1 MNTITKLAIAA
12 LLGMT
17 LFSSTAT
24 ADVKKG
30 QKIFLKKLKAS
41 CSSAGINNGA
51 KFAVKHTQDEWEA
64 IKEAG
69 KFADEVVK
77 LCPKSAGKLKP
88 KYENDVYDFSYE
100 YASDSGKVP
109 SC

>member
-1 MNTITKLAIAA
+1 MNKVTKLALAT
-12 LLGMT
+12 LLGMAV
-17 LFSSTAT
+17 LSSTAT

-30 QKIFLKKLKAS
+30 QKMFLKKLKAS
-41 CSSAGINNGA
+41 CSAAGINNGA

-64 IKEAG
+64 IKQAG
-69 KFADEVVK
+69 KFADEIVK
-77 LCPKSAGKLKP
+77 ICPKAAGKLKP

-100 YASDSGKVP
+100 YASDSGNVP